1 MSPATL
7 ILDADAVRNLLNHLY
22 DFAYLRHHPL
32 ATAIRSPITQTT
44 EADPGSG
51 LHAYLL
57 AVLEQLQPVG
67 VTAGVE
73 GAWRRYRLLRLIYVE
88 RQPPSQVMA
97 QLNLSRSTFFREQRT
112 ALSLLAAQLGDSAAE
127 SNAWRMPPTVGSSI
141 PYTADLVGRQREL
154 QACRT
159 LLAQQGWL
167 VITGL
172 AGAGKTTLAAA
183 LAQQAAQQ
191 MPVLWLQFQPGYPT
205 SLNSVLHEFA
215 VHLAYHGITD
225 FRTLLAASAAHDAP
239 RSTPSGSHTSL
250 TPQVHFLLRL
260 LQTKPAFIVVDN
272 SHLVNDSSL
281 SGFLGLL
288 CRQASPDGVQ
298 LLLVGRTQPTWVQ
311 HGVSFPLPG
320 LSREDM
326 QSLLA
331 RAGLT
336 QLAPDLSRRLHAKT
350 DGNPM
355 FLRFFMAQVQSAQA
369 ASGAAPSI
377 ETLIAHLEKTPDVRR
392 YLLENIFQ
400 ELTPPERALLEV
412 AAIFRTAFDEYDH
425 DLQQL
430 LVAVGV
436 LDVGATLDRLVTRHI
451 VTRLYPSA
459 DVHIHQLLRDDAF
472 SRLQARPADRQRI
485 HAAAASYYDRRRDY
499 LEAAYHY
506 GHAGACEHAAQL
518 LAEQIES
525 VLNRGQAA
533 AAQRLLD
540 DLLETG
546 LSLARRGLA
555 YQSLGEIALMQGNY
569 APALAYFQR
578 ALDLNGTEAP
588 SVILCVKIGRVYQE
602 QGEFKTSLEW
612 LLRAE
617 QRVRATDDVR
627 LQAQVTNAIAW
638 LYHQQGEYDRAQ
650 RWVESSLAVIEH
662 SPYGREL
669 AAALSILA
677 GIMFIHGQWEE
688 ARTLT
693 QRVLHFRMQSGDLIG
708 QAAARGNLA
717 ILDFHLGDLIAARD
731 GHLAAL
737 DLDTELGN
745 RPGMCATEFNLG
757 EVFFYLGEWAQAQ
770 AHYDQALALAH
781 DTGQRGM
788 AARSHLGLT
797 ELQLTQGDREAAGA
811 HLQASRA
818 LQDELNTAR
827 LQSDTCR
834 MQAALLLALDQAP
847 AAAAWIE
854 QSLSAAQAAGQTV
867 SGLRAR
873 RVAAQVE
880 AARRNG
886 AAAGAHLEKAYTQSR
901 ALHSRLEEAET
912 LLVRARIEAAH
923 GNLLEAAT
931 TAATAAALYQGMG
944 AAVRAAVCR
953 QMATVARESRGRG
966 RNQMDRGEGAHGQ
979 RRYVITTELSVPC

>member
-22 DFAYLRHHPL
+22 DFTYLRHHPL
-32 ATAIRSPITQTT
+32 ATAIRLPITQAT
-44 EADPGSG
+44 EADPGPG

-57 AVLEQLQPVG
+57 AALEQLQPVG
-67 VTAGVE
+67 VTTGVE
-73 GAWRRYRLLRLIYVE
+73 SAWRRYRLLRLIYVE

-112 ALSLLAAQLGDSAAE
+112 ALSLLAVQLGDSAAE
-127 SNAWRMPPTVGSSI
+127 SNAWTMPPTVGSSI

-215 VHLAYHGITD
+215 VHLANHGIID

-239 RSTPSGSHTSL
+239 RPTASGSHTFL

-260 LQTKPAFIVVDN
+260 LQTRPTFIVVDN

-281 SGFLGLL
+281 SSFLGLL
-288 CRQASPDGVQ
+288 CRQASPAGVQ

-311 HGVSFPLPG
+311 HSVSFPLPG

-336 QLAPDLSRRLHAKT
+336 ELAPDLSRRLHAKT

-369 ASGAAPSI
+369 ASEAAPSV

-412 AAIFRTAFDEYDH
+412 AAIFRTPFDEYDH

-430 LVAVGV
+430 LAAVGV
-436 LDVGATLDRLVTRHI
+436 LDVGATLDRLVTRRI

-472 SRLQARPADRQRI
+472 SRLQARPTDRQRI
-485 HAAAASYYDRRRDY
+485 HAAAASYYERRRDY

-525 VLNRGQAA
+525 VLNRGQAT
-533 AAQRLLD
+533 AAQSLLN

-546 LSLARRGLA
+546 LSLARRGLT
-555 YQSLGEIALMQGNY
+555 YQALGEIALMQGNY

-578 ALDLNGTEAP
+578 ALDLNGTEPP
-588 SVILCVKIGRVYQE
+588 SVVLCVRIGRVYQE

-617 QRVRATDDVR
+617 QHVRATDDVR

-662 SPYGREL
+662 SPYGREQ
-669 AAALSILA
+669 AVALSILA
-677 GIMFIHGQWEE
+677 GIMFIHGQWEK

-693 QRVLHFRMQSGDLIG
+693 QRVLHFRVQSGDWIG

-737 DLDTELGN
+737 ELEEKLGN

-757 EVFFYLGEWAQAQ
+757 EVFFYLGEWTQAQ
-770 AHYDQALALAH
+770 TYYEQALAFAH
-781 DTGQRGM
+781 ETGQR
-788 AARSHLGLT
+788 ALTARSHLGLA
-797 ELQLTQGDREAAGA
+797 ELHLTLGEPAMAET
-811 HLQASRA
+811 HLRASQT
-818 LQDELNTAR
+818 LQDELDTTR

-834 MQAALLLALDQAP
+834 VQAMLLLAQEKAP
-847 AAAAWIE
+847 AAVAWIE
-854 QSLSAAQAAGQTV
+854 QALSAAHATGQIV
-867 SGLRAR
+867 ASLRAQ
-873 RVAAQVE
+873 RVAAHVQTAQGHDC
-880 AARRNG
+880 AAE
-886 AAAGAHLEKAYTQSR
+886 AHLDKALTWSR
-901 ALHSRLEEAET
+901 SLHSRLEEAET
-912 LLVRARIEAAH
+912 LLARARVEAIH
-923 GNLLEAAT
+923 GHPLVAAR
-931 TAATAAALYQGMG
+931 TAAAAAQLFQEMG
-944 AAVRAAVCR
+944 AGGRA
-953 QMATVARESRGRG
+953 
-966 RNQMDRGEGAHGQ
+966 
-979 RRYVITTELSVPC
+979 